1 MQLAGCFFALGVLLV
16 SAAYEEPPVSPSP
29 VYCAHEYNM
38 VYAGGAGHRPDKPSA
53 ADGDILADN
62 KTVRCRPEI
71 RLSCYAFWKIDHSK
85 EDGMVVIMKG
95 CWIDSLEGDCESRL
109 CQAQQVMNNSRFCC
123 CSGDMCNV
131 NVTDTNYPWGN
142 ATNPPTQTPETRY
155 LTGSRYKMETIIIAL
170 VPLFAVGLIIVI
182 LFVAYRLWMN
192 SRALRMPH
200 DHWVE
205 APPPSR
211 LDLSSLKLSDTIRK
225 GRYSEVLKGTLND
238 REVVIKKFMPPHRQ
252 YYYNER
258 NIYLLPFMDHESLL
272 QFYGADERENEEGER
287 MQYML
292 VLAYMPLGS
301 LKGYL
306 KNYTI
311 NWSTLC
317 GMCHSV
323 AKGLAH
329 LHMEFKQGDKVKP
342 PIAHRD
348 INTAN
353 ILVKNDLTCVI
364 ADFGFSMTTM
374 GSKIFR
380 NGHREN
386 AEQFSLTDVGTISYM
401 APEVLEGAMN
411 LRDCEASLKQVD
423 IYALGLV
430 LWEVSSRCTDLYQ
443 GLPVPEH
450 MIPYQAE
457 AGPHPSFEDIQ
468 MIVYH
473 NKTRPKFPDVWKDSN
488 QAIRALKETIED
500 CWDSDAEA
508 RLTALCVEERL
519 AEIAVLWANDVRHK
533 GVTPTL
539 NTTGQDCLGDKTE
552 SPTLIMPGSPVS
564 PVAVLSQGELSPG
577 EPTENSSAPL
587 LARHPPGPDIIGSVN
602 QPRQSW
608 FNERSVSSSTTE
620 TTILSPSEAEPPAK
634 PHNINLA
641 KSNLAAQQNHGR
653 NPIVERNTHKSSDE
667 ELTVSGNTLISSKT
681 SKVSK
686 PERSN
691 VRAQRPSNHLVEN
704 AFDAMTDNVESS
716 LVQNDH
722 LSPHR
727 NRPIAYQQNPVHSEP
742 VLPRP
747 LSGNTHPSQLIITS
761 NKTNNYEH
769 KHKSLFAKLKPR
781 EIGLKL
787 SHFAFGKH
795 AKTGSQIETKTQ
807 NKRCKPAVNL
817 TGISGPQ
824 LDPGDPRP
832 TEVCILNGV
841 PVVRPTSL
849 AMTNGSVVNKDNHSR
864 LAQNRLGIAEVG
876 IAKLQTSN
884 GGIPSVVRVRNDH
897 GLSRSSSDLSPS
909 NLSDSERWEET
920 DLMSSRDQLNK
931 RPSTLPL
938 VRQDSGQST
947 PSASMET
954 RWREGTCSQPS
965 RDTSLSSSAELT
977 PGEKIKRRVKTPV
990 SGKRGRFSLY
1000 SDRMM
1005 FSQSCDDIGT
1015 QPAHAGPRL
1024 NKASI
1029 SLHQFS
1035 AADVERHWQ
1044 SSADV

>member
-1 MQLAGCFFALGVLLV
+1 MAIIFNVLIHIY
-16 SAAYEEPPVSPSP
+16 SSFCQTCIA
-29 VYCAHEYNM
+29 
-38 VYAGGAGHRPDKPSA
+38 
-53 ADGDILADN
+53 
-62 KTVRCRPEI
+62 
-71 RLSCYAFWKIDHSK
+71 SC
-85 EDGMVVIMKG
+85 
-95 CWIDSLEGDCESRL
+95 
-109 CQAQQVMNNSRFCC
+109 
-123 CSGDMCNV
+123 V
-131 NVTDTNYPWGN
+131 NW
-142 ATNPPTQTPETRY
+142 
-155 LTGSRYKMETIIIAL
+155 
-170 VPLFAVGLIIVI
+170 F
-182 LFVAYRLWMN
+182 
-192 SRALRMPH
+192 
-200 DHWVE
+200 
-205 APPPSR
+205 
-211 LDLSSLKLSDTIRK
+211 
-225 GRYSEVLKGTLND
+225 
-238 REVVIKKFMPPHRQ
+238 
-252 YYYNER
+252 
-258 NIYLLPFMDHESLL
+258 YLL
-272 QFYGADERENEEGER
+272 
-287 MQYML
+287 
-292 VLAYMPLGS
+292 
-301 LKGYL
+301 
-306 KNYTI
+306 
-311 NWSTLC
+311 
-317 GMCHSV
+317 
-323 AKGLAH
+323 
-329 LHMEFKQGDKVKP
+329 
-342 PIAHRD
+342 
-348 INTAN
+348 TA
-353 ILVKNDLTCVI
+353 
-364 ADFGFSMTTM
+364 
-374 GSKIFR
+374 
-380 NGHREN
+380 
-386 AEQFSLTDVGTISYM
+386 
-401 APEVLEGAMN
+401 
-411 LRDCEASLKQVD
+411 
-423 IYALGLV
+423 
-430 LWEVSSRCTDLYQ
+430 
-443 GLPVPEH
+443 
-450 MIPYQAE
+450 
-457 AGPHPSFEDIQ
+457 
-468 MIVYH
+468 
-473 NKTRPKFPDVWKDSN
+473 
-488 QAIRALKETIED
+488 
-500 CWDSDAEA
+500 
-508 RLTALCVEERL
+508 
-519 AEIAVLWANDVRHK
+519 

-552 SPTLIMPGSPVS
+552 SPTLIMPGSPISLV
-564 PVAVLSQGELSPG
+564 PVLSQGELSPS

-587 LARHPPGPDIIGSVN
+587 LARHPPGSEIGTGH

-620 TTILSPSEAEPPAK
+620 TTILSPSESEAPAK

-686 PERSN
+686 PEISN
-691 VRAQRPSNHLVEN
+691 VRTQRPSNHLVEN
-704 AFDAMTDNVESS
+704 AFDTMTDNVESS

-727 NRPIAYQQNPVHSEP
+727 NRPIAYQQNPVHGEP
-742 VLPRP
+742 VPGRP
-747 LSGNTHPSQLIITS
+747 LSGNMLPSQLIMTS

-787 SHFAFGKH
+787 SHLAFGKH
-795 AKTGSQIETKTQ
+795 SKTGSQIETKAQ

-824 LDPGDPRP
+824 QDPGDPRP

-849 AMTNGSVVNKDNHSR
+849 TVTNGSVVNKDNHSR
-864 LAQNRLGIAEVG
+864 MAQTRLGVAEVG

-897 GLSRSSSDLSPS
+897 SLSRSSSDLSPS
-909 NLSDSERWEET
+909 NLSESERWQET
-920 DLMSSRDQLNK
+920 NLMSSSDQLNK
-931 RPSTLPL
+931 RPSTLSL

-954 RWREGTCSQPS
+954 RWTEGTCSQPS

-1044 SSADV
+1044 GSADVWWQVRLFTCFTSACGVWSCEAVDPVTRLFIV